1 MTLKT
6 CWYETD
12 SRFIPGHYQPAAL
25 IDLALSRDIDSHR
38 LLRGTGL
45 FHDDILAG
53 QSRISPQQFLGLI
66 DNSRRLLD
74 ASDSSF
80 LFGQRL
86 LPGVRPREPR
96 FASRAELASGPA
108 DPDRPAGTAQ
118 PVGGP
123 SAATGRALRLR
134 PLARQLR
141 CRRTM
146 ALRAGSEHDLD
157 GGDECLAQRRTLALA
172 VQFSPRRAALRRTIL
187 GAPG

>member
-86 LPGVRPREPR
+86 LPGHY
-96 FASRAELASGPA
+96 GPA
-108 DPDRPAGTAQ
+108 
-118 PVGGP
+118 
-123 SAATGRALRLR
+123 SHALRHAQNLHQALQTLIDQQALLS
-134 PLARQLR
+134 PLA
-141 CRRTM
+141 
-146 ALRAGSEHDLD
+146 A
-157 GGDECLAQRRTLALA
+157 
-172 VQFSPRRAALRRTIL
+172 PRLSLIHI
-187 GAPG
+187 